1 MLSGAP
7 VRIKLR
13 TRIPLKFHCNRRPLE
28 SCRRQTTYQNGP
40 RRSGAPMSGLCS
52 IQKTAKAKRRSPG
65 RLPTFRPG
73 LLFLR
78 RHGNA
83 PRRAASRTPPRRG
96 RRASKKVALREHH
109 PARSPSARP
118 RRPQS
123 AIARRRRRS
132 SKRVLHDNRIVG
144 ALIKQ
149 LPLVNYVHTTSTD
162 S

>member
-1 MLSGAP
+1 
-7 VRIKLR
+7 
-13 TRIPLKFHCNRRPLE
+13 
-28 SCRRQTTYQNGP
+28 
-40 RRSGAPMSGLCS
+40 MSGLCS

-109 PARSPSARP
+109 PRHDPHQHDHDGRNP
-118 RRPQS
+118 R
-123 AIARRRRRS
+123 
-132 SKRVLHDNRIVG
+132 DNRPSPPAFFQLAQL
-144 ALIKQ
+144 ALQIH
-149 LPLVNYVHTTSTD
+149 PPSGERVR
-162 S
+162 

>member
-1 MLSGAP
+1 MMLSGAP

-109 PARSPSARP
+109 PRRDPHQHDHDGRNQRSPVA
-118 RRPQS
+118 
-123 AIARRRRRS
+123 AG
-132 SKRVLHDNRIVG
+132 VLPNVFF
-144 ALIKQ
+144 
-149 LPLVNYVHTTSTD
+149 TTTE
-162 S
+162 